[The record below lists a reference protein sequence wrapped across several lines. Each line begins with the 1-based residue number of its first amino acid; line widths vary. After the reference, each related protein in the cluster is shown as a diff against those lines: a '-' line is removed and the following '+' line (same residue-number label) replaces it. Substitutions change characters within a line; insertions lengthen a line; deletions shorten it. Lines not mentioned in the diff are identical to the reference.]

1 LLDALPASDLV
12 GEDVVRPLDGAKL
25 HDFRILKD
33 RAGRAAADR
42 AYARMGGSGQA
53 RVPFFADERVP
64 MLNTPGM
71 RAAAVD
77 LGKVRVGLAVADEL
91 GLMAHPRQYL
101 DGRDQRRVV
110 AELARLAVAEGITL
124 FVIGLPRQLNGKE
137 GLAAGRARRFA
148 EQLAKRTQA
157 RVELVDEWLSTVEA
171 HARLRE
177 QGTNSREARERVD
190 SAAAAVLLQSW
201 LDGQRAPR
209 DPEEH
214 ELSAN
219 AAERERGSAGRDER
233 HDSDDELEEQ
243 DDS

>member
-1 LLDALPASDLV
+1 
-12 GEDVVRPLDGAKL
+12 
-25 HDFRILKD
+25 
-33 RAGRAAADR
+33 
-42 AYARMGGSGQA
+42 
-53 RVPFFADERVP
+53 
-64 MLNTPGM
+64 M

-110 AELARLAVAEGITL
+110 ADLARLAEAEGITV

-157 RVELVDEWLSTVEA
+157 RVELIDEWLSTVEA

-177 QGTNSREARERVD
+177 QGSNSREARERVD

-209 DPEEH
+209 DLEAH
-214 ELSAN
+214 ELSAP
-219 AAERERGSAGRDER
+219 ESAHEPARTGRDAR
-233 HDSDDELEEQ
+233 HDRDEDFEGQ
-243 DDS
+243 DDP

>member
-1 LLDALPASDLV
+1 
-12 GEDVVRPLDGAKL
+12 
-25 HDFRILKD
+25 
-33 RAGRAAADR
+33 
-42 AYARMGGSGQA
+42 
-53 RVPFFADERVP
+53 
-64 MLNTPGM
+64 M

-101 DGRDQRRVV
+101 DGRDLRRVV
-110 AELARLAVAEGITL
+110 ADLARLAEAEGITV

-148 EQLAKRTQA
+148 EQLSRRTSA
-157 RVELVDEWLSTVEA
+157 RVELIDEWLSTVEA

-177 QGTNSREARERVD
+177 QGTNSRAARERID

-201 LDGQRAPR
+201 LDSQRGPR

-214 ELSAN
+214 ELSAPQ
-219 AAERERGSAGRDER
+219 ADRQHDSPGRDER
-233 HDSDDELEEQ
+233 YGSDDELEEQ
-243 DDS
+243 DDP